1 MASEP
6 IDMDR
11 HGRPIKRQC
20 TGHRKDGRRCRR
32 SANRGTTVCN
42 SHGGAAVQVKIAAR
56 RRQAEAAAA
65 AVLDR
70 WQPPNGD
77 GAPVGVLG
85 ELAPSPPDSSPSPTT

>member
-1 MASEP
+1 M
-6 IDMDR
+6 
-11 HGRPIKRQC
+11 
-20 TGHRKDGRRCRR
+20 
-32 SANRGTTVCN
+32 
-42 SHGGAAVQVKIAAR
+42 QVKIAAR

-85 ELAPSPPDSSPSPTT
+85 ELARLAARLISQSDYLTEHLALMESAEWAEPDDVAR